1 MSNAV
6 NISQKVATYGDCS
19 PEVYVGRTWT
29 GVGSVRVML
38 VRFFSPGCILIRIAA
53 TLGYE

>member
-38 VRFFSPGCILIRIAA
+38 VRFFSPGCILIRIAV